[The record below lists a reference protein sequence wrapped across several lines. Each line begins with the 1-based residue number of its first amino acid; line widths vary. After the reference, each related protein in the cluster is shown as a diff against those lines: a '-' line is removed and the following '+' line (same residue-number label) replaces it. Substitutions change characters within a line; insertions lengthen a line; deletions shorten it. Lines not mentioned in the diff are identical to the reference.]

1 MSEAAIN
8 TQILRLLNVR
18 KKLNEGDY
26 ITLREEDDVSS
37 ILGIPKLKDK
47 KEMAGRID
55 DFFAWLDEII
65 KTKNC
70 LFKT

>member
-8 TQILRLLNVR
+8 TQIMRLVNVR
-18 KKLNEGDY
+18 KKLKDGDY
-26 ITLREEDDVSS
+26 ITLREEDDVST

-55 DFFAWLDEII
+55 DFFSWLSETLSKKDCFSKI
-65 KTKNC
+65 
-70 LFKT
+70 